1 MSASSPLRRLIANT
15 GLPARLVVVLV
26 VLIILTTLSAG
37 VPAYLLVR
45 RQLEQQAWER
55 VDGTRRA
62 TESLYEAALG
72 RVVDLTALLAER
84 PTLRRLMVE
93 MDRNAL
99 GSYLI
104 TFREQS
110 DLDLIQVCD
119 GAAAVVSI
127 GLTANMCAVPAGSGV
142 EFLGEMP
149 VLMAQQAIA
158 GDGLTP
164 GRGTVITGILLDT
177 EFLAQ
182 LSANT
187 GVAQSI
193 LDIDGRAIVSTLPPG
208 PISAE
213 LSAEGWRMSAGGAP
227 FFAAQFPLP
236 GRAEGL
242 YAEVALPVASLMA
255 TERDA
260 LAILA
265 VGSGLAA
272 LAGAALGAVFIRRAT
287 APLSELTLAAERI
300 SGGDLNAPIPR
311 FEGPP
316 EMATL
321 SATLERSQA
330 TMLDALEERSQARDW
345 LNTLVQSVVEGV
357 ITFDTRGRI
366 TFMSQGAE
374 TLTGWSSAEVIG
386 RPINDLLPPG
396 HSHEGDTFM
405 DHLPPAGE
413 KREIETVTKSGRSL
427 VLAATGARMVP
438 PNSDTVQVAL
448 VLRDV
453 TEEQALRNLR
463 SFFLANI
470 SHEFRTPLSTLSASL
485 ELLMDQVD
493 DLSADDI
500 RELLRPTHL
509 SLLSLQTLIDN
520 LLESSR
526 IEAGMFALRP
536 KPVAMDEVIADALTI
551 VRPLVER
558 RRQSVTVTEPA
569 DLRPIEADRGR
580 LTQALINLLSNAA
593 KYSPIGAAIDVTL
606 ETRPGAM
613 RVSVGDRGPG
623 IPPEDRVNVYRRFIR
638 LNEDVEE
645 QQGMGL
651 GLYLAKKITEA
662 HGGEVGVDDRPG
674 GGAVFW
680 LELPDNGGLPAPD
693 GVQDRD
699 RPVV

>member
-1 MSASSPLRRLIANT
+1 MRRLIANT
-15 GLPARLVVVLV
+15 GLPARLVAVVV

-37 VPAYLLVR
+37 APAYLLAR
-45 RQLEQQAWER
+45 RQLAQQAWER

-62 TESLYEAALG
+62 TESLYEATLE
-72 RVVDLTALLAER
+72 RVVDLTTLLAER
-84 PTLRRLMVE
+84 PTLRRLMN
-93 MDRNAL
+93 DRAGESL
-99 GSYLI
+99 EPYLE
-104 TFREQS
+104 TFLEQS
-110 DLDLIQVCD
+110 DLDFIQVCE
-119 GAAAVVSI
+119 GAAIATSINVTTDLCAGPAETGVV
-127 GLTANMCAVPAGSGV
+127 
-142 EFLGEMP
+142 FLGEEP
-149 VLMAQQAIA
+149 ALVARQVIA
-158 GDGLTP
+158 GDDPAP
-164 GRGTVITGILLDT
+164 GQDTVIAGIHLDAG
-177 EFLAQ
+177 FLAR

-193 LDIDGRAIVSTLPPG
+193 LDVDGQPIVSTLPPG
-208 PISAE
+208 PVVAT
-213 LSAEGWRMSAGGAP
+213 LTAEGWRISAGGAP

-236 GRAEGL
+236 GHSQGL
-242 YAEVALPVASLMA
+242 YAEAALPVTTLKE
-255 TERDA
+255 TERYA

-265 VGSGLAA
+265 VGSGAVA
-272 LAGAALGAVFIRRAT
+272 LAGAVLGAWFIRRLT
-287 APLSELTLAAERI
+287 APLSDLTLAAERI
-300 SGGDLNAPIPR
+300 SGGDLDTAIPR

-316 EMATL
+316 ELATL

-357 ITFDTRGRI
+357 ITFDTRGRD

-374 TLTGWSSAEVIG
+374 IMTGWSSAEIVG
-386 RPINDLLPPG
+386 RPIDDLLPPQSG
-396 HSHEGDTFM
+396 HDGDSFM
-405 DHLPPAGE
+405 NYLPPAGE
-413 KREIETVTKSGRSL
+413 MREIETVTRSGKSL
-427 VLAATGARMVP
+427 VLAVTGARMVP

-485 ELLMDQVD
+485 ELLMDQAD
-493 DLSADDI
+493 ELSARDI

-536 KPVAMDEVIADALTI
+536 RPVAVDEVVADALTI
-551 VRPLVER
+551 VRPLVQR
-558 RRQSVTVTEPA
+558 RGQSVAVTEPA
-569 DLRPIEADRGR
+569 ELPTIVADRGR

-593 KYSPIGAAIDVTL
+593 KYSPIGAAIDVTI
-606 ETRPGAM
+606 EARPEAL
-613 RVSVGDRGPG
+613 RLSVADRGPG
-623 IPPEDRVNVYRRFIR
+623 ISPEDRVNVYRRFIR
-638 LNEDVEE
+638 LNEESEE

-651 GLYLAKKITEA
+651 GLYLVKKIAEA
-662 HGGEVGVDDRPG
+662 HGGAVGVDDRPD

-680 LELPDNGGLPAPD
+680 LEI
-693 GVQDRD
+693 
-699 RPVV
+699 PVLR